1 MADQNKKVRLYA
13 LSTCP
18 ECKRVKRF
26 LDEQNIKYELIE
38 VDLLDSGEQ
47 WVTSKE
53 LKRYNPEV
61 TYPTLVI
68 EETIK
73 GLDEEA
79 IRTALGIK

>member
-1 MADQNKKVRLYA
+1 MGTRKKRVRLYA

-18 ECKRVKRF
+18 ECKRLKKY
-26 LDEQNIKYELIE
+26 LDGHNIDYEITE

-47 WVTSKE
+47 WVTTKD
-53 LKRYNPEV
+53 LRKYNPDA

-68 EETIK
+68 EEVIT

-79 IRTALGIK
+79 IQAALNLK

>member
-1 MADQNKKVRLYA
+1 MADQNKKVRLYS

-18 ECKRVKRF
+18 TCKRVKKF
-26 LDEQNIKYELIE
+26 LDEYNIKYELTE

-61 TYPTLVI
+61 TYPTLEI

-79 IRTALGIK
+79 IRNALGIE

>member
-1 MADQNKKVRLYA
+1 MEQRTKKIRLYA

-18 ECKRVKRF
+18 ECKRLKKF
-26 LDEQNIKYELIE
+26 LDEHNIQHELIE

-53 LKRYNPEV
+53 VRRHNPAA

-68 EETIK
+68 EEVISEFDEGAIK
-73 GLDEEA
+73 E
-79 IRTALGIK
+79 ALGIK

>member
-18 ECKRVKRF
+18 ECKRVKQF
-26 LDEQNIKYELIE
+26 LDKRNIKYELIE

-79 IRTALGIK
+79 IRNALGIE

>member
-18 ECKRVKRF
+18 ECKRVKQF
-26 LDEQNIKYELIE
+26 LDKRNIIYELIE

-79 IRTALGIK
+79 VRNALGIE